1 MLILSGRN
9 DAMALN
15 YVWIAFFL
23 VGLVIAL
30 FKLIFLQD
38 YEIFKKLVDGIFDA
52 SKSSVMDVALPLTGV
67 MVFFM
72 GLMNIGEKA
81 GAVNFLARLLNPF
94 MKRLFPEV
102 PEKHPAMGQMVMN
115 FSANMLGLDNAAT
128 PFGLKAMESLQT
140 LNPNKDTATN
150 AQIMFLVLHTSG
162 LTLIPLSIIA
172 YRAGAGSVNPTSVFI
187 PLMLATGVATIAS
200 IIITGLYQRLRF
212 DAVLITWLGTLIVAI
227 GLFALFMY
235 RLPSEQKFTGASI
248 TETEFKQ
255 KVITS
260 GGVTR
265 LVLIEG
271 EKDKMV
277 KVFINPASMDKE
289 YYRNAINLANYSSV
303 TELNDHPAFQFP
315 VNSFD
320 SVKSWTGVNFP
331 AAVILQ
337 DKKENWKTPL
347 LSKEVFG
354 NVLGN
359 VILFVLISAFIVGG
373 LIKRINVFDAFIE
386 GAKGGWEVIVRII
399 PYLVGMLVAIR
410 VFRDSGALTAL
421 INGISYALNAVGI
434 GGDYVPA
441 LPVAIMRPFSG
452 AGARGL
458 MLDIFT
464 NPAYGPD
471 SFVGKL
477 ASTFQGSADTTF
489 YILALYFGSVGIKK
503 VRYAIWAGMMADLI
517 GVIAA
522 IGIGYLMLH

>member
-1 MLILSGRN
+1 MWHEGLAISQSLFVTTPFKKISAGISPTLLILSGRISR
-9 DAMALN
+9 MALN

-23 VGLVIAL
+23 VGLVIA
-30 FKLIFLQD
+30 FIKLIVFHD

-72 GLMNIGEKA
+72 GLMNVGEKA

-102 PEKHPAMGQMVMN
+102 PDKHPAMGQMVMN

-140 LNPNKDTATN
+140 LNPNKETATN

-187 PLMLATGVATIAS
+187 PLMLATAVATIAS
-200 IIITGLYQRLRF
+200 IIITGIYQRLKF
-212 DAVLITWLGTLIVAI
+212 DAVLITWLGTMILGI
-227 GLFALFMY
+227 GLFAWFMW
-235 RLPSEQKFTGASI
+235 RLPSQKDFATPVLL
-248 TETEFKQ
+248 TKET
-255 KVITS
+255 
-260 GGVTR
+260 
-265 LVLIEG
+265 
-271 EKDKMV
+271 
-277 KVFINPASMDKE
+277 
-289 YYRNAINLANYSSV
+289 
-303 TELNDHPAFQFP
+303 
-315 VNSFD
+315 
-320 SVKSWTGVNFP
+320 
-331 AAVILQ
+331 
-337 DKKENWKTPL
+337 
-347 LSKEVFG
+347 FG

-359 VILFVLISAFIVGG
+359 LILFVLISAFIIGG
-373 LIKRINVFDAFIE
+373 FIKKINVFDAFIE
-386 GAKGGWEVIVRII
+386 GAKGGWEVIVKII

-410 VFRDSGALTAL
+410 VFRDSGALTAV
-421 INGISYALNAVGI
+421 INGISWALNSIGI
-434 GGDYVPA
+434 GGDYVAA

-471 SFVGKL
+471 SFVGKM

-503 VRYAIWAGMMADLI
+503 VRYAIWAGMLADFI

-522 IGIGYLMLH
+522 ILIAYLMMR